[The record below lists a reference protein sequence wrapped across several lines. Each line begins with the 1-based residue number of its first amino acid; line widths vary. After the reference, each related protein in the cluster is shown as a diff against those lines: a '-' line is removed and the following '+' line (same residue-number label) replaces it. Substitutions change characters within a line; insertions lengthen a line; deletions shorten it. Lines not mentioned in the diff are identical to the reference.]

1 MAKTIVL
8 LSNLRIH
15 SAEFFGG
22 NYHIKCRAKQ
32 KSAGAAG
39 AIHGSKGGRGNKRG
53 ENQIDEKKKPLTTIL
68 SQGVFSNDE
77 SPAPKKKREPLASE
91 LAAKETGGQWKLR

>member
-32 KSAGAAG
+32 KAAGAAG
-39 AIHGSKGGRGNKRG
+39 AVGAVHGQKGAAHGGKGGRGNKRDKNHVDKKTPLG
-53 ENQIDEKKKPLTTIL
+53 PILAQGGFPTTNHPPRKKSENH
-68 SQGVFSNDE
+68 
-77 SPAPKKKREPLASE
+77 
-91 LAAKETGGQWKLR
+91 